1 MKNKSINIILIC
13 AIVLV
18 VIQAIVIMQFV
29 SRKKNTTSSTTGP
42 VITAPVP
49 TEDVTQTP
57 TESVEETSDIWRKQ
71 NITEQKIIEE
81 MVVDYGSYGKKAEER
96 VAELLA
102 EYDTVSAD
110 SAKRWR
116 AIMEI
121 WQAGEDSFTLNY
133 DVLPDGLPDDDSLC
147 LVVLGFQLEED
158 GTMREEL
165 IERLKVAKRCA
176 EKYPNA
182 LIVCTGGATATL
194 NETAT
199 EAGRMSEWLTANG
212 IAPERII
219 VEGASLTTAQNA
231 IFTMEILERDY
242 PQVKEL
248 AIISSDYHIETG
260 KLLFEAEAILL
271 STSADAPIY
280 TVSSNAAW
288 KAPSGAL
295 SRMFQAGALIE
306 LSGDITTAFEI
317 YYDTYDIH
325 ELPPLSEGDF
335 NTSFAA

>member
-194 NETAT
+194 NTHFK
-199 EAGRMSEWLTANG
+199 ML
-212 IAPERII
+212 
-219 VEGASLTTAQNA
+219 
-231 IFTMEILERDY
+231 
-242 PQVKEL
+242 
-248 AIISSDYHIETG
+248 
-260 KLLFEAEAILL
+260 
-271 STSADAPIY
+271 
-280 TVSSNAAW
+280 
-288 KAPSGAL
+288 
-295 SRMFQAGALIE
+295 
-306 LSGDITTAFEI
+306 
-317 YYDTYDIH
+317 
-325 ELPPLSEGDF
+325 
-335 NTSFAA
+335 